1 MKLGRAYE
9 LFVKYILI
17 NIGFSPVKSDGLY
30 VFDGA
35 PGQMIQG
42 LGEAHNADV
51 LLEPPVQ
58 TPFFSRARLLIEC
71 KDYRQKVGLNT
82 IRSAL
87 GLREDINHFEIVDIN
102 RLQGRQNQRRHG
114 ITYNYDRFSYQV
126 AVAAFNGFTVPAQ
139 EFAATHRIPLL
150 EFNKMPFWQDFCT
163 LLGYQPTDFHRR
175 PQWFSEQK
183 DQVTEDQI
191 IDFAN
196 EIGQHMAVAVTNSG
210 QLLFLYQTSGERNN
224 FSDFYELYWETPSSP
239 WILESGNQTYLFQL
253 PKSISQ
259 KWLENISSDFEL
271 KAKAISCKAD
281 FLSSM
286 IVYYTINCLVAVKMI
301 SIDEYA
307 LDIAKKRLEK

>member
-58 TPFFSRARLLIEC
+58 TPFFSRTRLLIEC

-87 GLREDINHFEIVDIN
+87 GLREDINHFEIVDIS
-102 RLQGRQNQRRHG
+102 RLQSRRSQRRQG
-114 ITYNYDRFSYQV
+114 IISNYDRFSYQV
-126 AVAAFNGFTVPAQ
+126 AIAAFNGFTAPAQ

-150 EFNKMPFWQDFCT
+150 EFDKMPFW
-163 LLGYQPTDFHRR
+163 
-175 PQWFSEQK
+175 
-183 DQVTEDQI
+183 
-191 IDFAN
+191 
-196 EIGQHMAVAVTNSG
+196 
-210 QLLFLYQTSGERNN
+210 
-224 FSDFYELYWETPSSP
+224 
-239 WILESGNQTYLFQL
+239 
-253 PKSISQ
+253 
-259 KWLENISSDFEL
+259 
-271 KAKAISCKAD
+271 
-281 FLSSM
+281 
-286 IVYYTINCLVAVKMI
+286 
-301 SIDEYA
+301 
-307 LDIAKKRLEK
+307 

>member
-58 TPFFSRARLLIEC
+58 TPFFSRTRLLIEC

-87 GLREDINHFEIVDIN
+87 GLREDINHFEIVDIS
-102 RLQGRQNQRRHG
+102 RLQSRRSQRRQG
-114 ITYNYDRFSYQV
+114 IISNYDRFSYQV
-126 AVAAFNGFTVPAQ
+126 AIAAFNGFTAPAQ

-150 EFNKMPFWQDFCT
+150 EFDKMPFWQDFCT
-163 LLGYQPTDFHRR
+163 LLDYQNSSLYCDTHPLSKHI
-175 PQWFSEQK
+175 EQIP
-183 DQVTEDQI
+183 EDQI
-191 IDFAN
+191 INLAN
-196 EIGQHMAVAVTNSG
+196 EIGQRMAVAVTNSG
-210 QLLFLYQTSGERNN
+210 QLLFLYRTSGERTN
-224 FSDFYELYWETPSSP
+224 FSDSYKLYWEDKTLL
-239 WILESGNQTYLFQL
+239 WTLQSGNQTYLFQL
-253 PKSISQ
+253 PKSISK
-259 KWLENISSDFEL
+259 KWLENISSDLEL
-271 KAKAISCKAD
+271 KQVAINCKAD

-286 IVYYTINCLVAVKMI
+286 IVYYSNNCLPAVKMI
-301 SIDEYA
+301 SIDKYF
-307 LDIAKKRLEK
+307 LNKAKEQLEK